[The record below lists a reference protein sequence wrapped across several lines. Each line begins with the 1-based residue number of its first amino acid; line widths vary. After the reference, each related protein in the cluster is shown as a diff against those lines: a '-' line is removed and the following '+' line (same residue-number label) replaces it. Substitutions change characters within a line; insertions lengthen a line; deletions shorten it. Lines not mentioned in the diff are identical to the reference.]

1 MGAEAYPLH
10 WPTGWPKTTNDY
22 YREYARFNTSLANAR
37 DGLMREL
44 ELMGATHIVLS
55 TNVELRQDGLPYA
68 GRKEPEDPGAAV
80 YFEYQGKSMVFAC
93 DRWIGV
99 KNNIQA
105 LRKTVDAIRGIER
118 WSASDMMERA
128 FSGFQALTDQ
138 SSGEWWA
145 VLGVSP
151 TATHHEVQTAF
162 KQKRIASHPDKPNG
176 SHDQFVTVQK
186 AWEYYIESI
195 YNPSPNRR

>member
-10 WPTGWPKTTNDY
+10 WPAGWPKISKNL
-22 YREYARFNTSLANAR
+22 YRDDARFNTSLAKAR
-37 DGLMREL
+37 DGLMHEL
-44 ELMGATHIVLS
+44 ELMGANHIVLS
-55 TNVELRQDGLPYA
+55 TDIKLRQDGLPYA
-68 GRKEPEDPGAAV
+68 SRKEPEEPGAAV

-99 KNNIQA
+99 KNNVQA
-105 LRKTVDAIRGIER
+105 LRKTVEAIRGVER

-145 VLGVSP
+145 ILSVSP
-151 TATHHEVQTAF
+151 TATYHEVESAF
-162 KQKRIASHPDKPNG
+162 KQKRRDSHPDKPGGN
-176 SHDQFVTVQK
+176 HDLFVAVQQ
-186 AWEYYIESI
+186 AWEYYVESMA
-195 YNPSPNRR
+195 